1 MNMYPCLVIVVGIV
15 VLVVRVERGAGDQAG
30 QGEQQQQHGY
40 MVGESSLLLLLR
52 WMRRGSEI
60 GDGLHFLH
68 SFLTS

>member
-1 MNMYPCLVIVVGIV
+1 MYPCLVVVVGIV

-40 MVGESSLLLLLR
+40 MGGGLLLLLR
-52 WMRRGSEI
+52 GMRRGSEI

-68 SFLTS
+68 SSLAS